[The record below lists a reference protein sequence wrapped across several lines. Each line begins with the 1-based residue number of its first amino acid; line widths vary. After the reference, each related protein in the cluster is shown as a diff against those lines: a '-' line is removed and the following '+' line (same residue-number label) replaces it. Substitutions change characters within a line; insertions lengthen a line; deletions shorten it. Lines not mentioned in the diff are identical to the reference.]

1 MYKLQKRV
9 GWCRNI
15 TCVYCTCMYMTV
27 SGTGEG
33 GAPPPNIFQSGFSDS
48 SKSDA
53 KLLGGGGS
61 LLADCVA

>member
-9 GWCRNI
+9 DWCRNI

-27 SGTGEG
+27 SGTGKG
-33 GAPPPNIFQSGFSDS
+33 GGRGGCPPPPNFSEGGF
-48 SKSDA
+48 KIA
-53 KLLGGGGS
+53 GGRS